1 VTRPRSRRAPV
12 IRRLAAAGTALATVL
27 TLSGCVSLF
36 LPDRQEAPSSTS
48 APTGETVDAA
58 LRPYYEQVLDWSDC
72 GEEATCA
79 TAKAP
84 LDWENP
90 DPSTDIELALSRHT
104 ATGTAKGSLFVN
116 PGGPGAS
123 GYDFVKDSVDYAV
136 SERLQKNF
144 DVVGWDPRGVGRS
157 SAVDCKDDAGLDAY
171 LYAYIPDP
179 VDSPAYVRKA
189 TDQAVDFA
197 QSCLAKTGP
206 LLEFVDTA
214 STVHD
219 LDMLRAVVGD
229 KKLNYFG
236 FSYGSDIGAQYADTF
251 PKNVGRVVLDGA
263 TDSSLSRFDMIVQ
276 QAEGFDSALRAYLKD
291 CLGTPGEC
299 PFRGSVDDALVTLDT
314 LLDGLGASP
323 LRADDGRQLNP
334 NVMTTAI
341 NSAMYTKEYWP
352 YLSQAFTE
360 VMQGDATTAFLLAD
374 SYFQRG
380 EDGSYDSNMFEAFT
394 AINCVDY
401 PVDTDPAHIAALNE
415 QLRAIDPLSDYDTLG
430 DVQCANWPFAYRGDP
445 IQPVTGTGAAPIVVV
460 GTTNDPATPYR
471 WAEAL
476 ADQLES
482 AVLLTYEGE
491 GHIAYDEK
499 DSCINT
505 PVDDY
510 FVNGTVPTD
519 GLTC

>member
-1 VTRPRSRRAPV
+1 VTSLRPRRATGV
-12 IRRLAAAGTALATVL
+12 RRLLAAMTAVTTVL
-27 TLSGCVSLF
+27 ALSGCVSLF
-36 LPDRQEAPSSTS
+36 VPDRQAPSTTS
-48 APTGETVDAA
+48 APTGESVDAE
-58 LRPYYEQVLDWSDC
+58 LRPYYEQVLRWEDC
-72 GEEATCA
+72 GDGATCA

-90 DPSTDIELALSRHT
+90 DPGTDIELALSRHT
-104 ATGTAKGSLFVN
+104 ASGTGQGSLFVN

-136 SERLQKNF
+136 SERLQENF
-144 DVVGWDPRGVGRS
+144 DVIGWDPRGVGRS

-171 LYAYIPDP
+171 LYSYIPDP
-179 VDSPAYVRKA
+179 VDSPAYIQKA

-197 QSCLAKTGP
+197 RSCLENTGP

-229 KKLNYFG
+229 EKLNYFG

-251 PKNVGRVVLDGA
+251 PENVGRVVLDGA
-263 TDSSLSRFDMIVQ
+263 TDSSLSRFDTIVQ
-276 QAEGFDSALRAYLKD
+276 QAEGFDSAIRAYLAD
-291 CLGTPGEC
+291 CLDTPAEC
-299 PFRGSVDDALVTLDT
+299 PFRGSVDEALVTVDQM
-314 LLDGLGASP
+314 LDGLGASP
-323 LRADDGRQLNP
+323 IRADDGRQLNP

-341 NSAMYTKEYWP
+341 NSAMYTEEYWP
-352 YLSQAFTE
+352 YLSQAFAE
-360 VMQGDATTAFLLAD
+360 VMQGDATTAFVLAD

-380 EDGSYDSNMFEAFT
+380 EDGEYDSNLFEAFT
-394 AINCVDY
+394 AINCIDY
-401 PVDTDPAHIAALNE
+401 PVNTDPAAIAALNE

-430 DVQCANWPFAYRGDP
+430 DVQCANWPFSYRGETVE
-445 IQPVTGTGAAPIVVV
+445 PVTGEGADPIVVV

-476 ADQLES
+476 SDQLES

-499 DSCINT
+499 DECINT

-510 FVNGTVPTD
+510 FVDGTVPED

>member
-1 VTRPRSRRAPV
+1 VTRPRTRRT
-12 IRRLAAAGTALATVL
+12 AAALRLTAAATAVSTVL
-27 TLSGCVSLF
+27 LLSGCVSLF
-36 LPDRQEAPSSTS
+36 VPDRQSATATS
-48 APTGETVDAA
+48 APTGETVDAE
-58 LRPYYEQVLDWSDC
+58 LRPYYEQVLTWEDC
-72 GEEATCA
+72 GKEATCA

-90 DPSTDIELALSRHT
+90 DPATDIELALSRHT
-104 ATGTAKGSLFVN
+104 APSTPEGSLFVN

-123 GYDFVKDSVDYAV
+123 GYDFVKDSVDFAV
-136 SERLQKNF
+136 SERLQENF
-144 DVVGWDPRGVGRS
+144 DVIGWDPRGVGRS

-171 LYAYIPDP
+171 LYSYIPDP
-179 VDSPAYVRKA
+179 VDSPAYIAKA
-189 TDQAVDFA
+189 TEQAVDFA
-197 QSCLAKTGP
+197 QSCLANTGP

-229 KKLNYFG
+229 EKLHYFG

-251 PKNVGRVVLDGA
+251 PENVGRVVLDGA
-263 TDSSLSRFDMIVQ
+263 TDSSLSRFDTIVQ
-276 QAEGFDSALRAYLKD
+276 QAEGFDSALRAYLAD
-291 CLGTPGEC
+291 CLDTPDEC
-299 PFRGSVDDALVTLDT
+299 PFRGTVDEALVTLDT
-314 LLDGLGASP
+314 LLDGLGVSP
-323 LRADDGRQLNP
+323 IRADDGRQLNP

-341 NSAMYTKEYWP
+341 NSAMYTQEYWP
-352 YLSQAFTE
+352 YLSQAFAE
-360 VMQGDATTAFLLAD
+360 VMQGDATTAFVLAD

-380 EDGSYDSNMFEAFT
+380 EDGSYDSNLFEAFT
-394 AINCVDY
+394 AINCIDY

-415 QLRAIDPLSDYDTLG
+415 KLREIDPLSEYDTLG
-430 DVQCANWPFAYRGDP
+430 DVQCANWPFSYRGG
-445 IQPVTGTGAAPIVVV
+445 PVEPVSGEGAAPIVVV

-476 ADQLES
+476 SDQLES

-505 PVDDY
+505 PIDDY
-510 FVNGTVPTD
+510 FVDGTVPKD

>member
-1 VTRPRSRRAPV
+1 
-12 IRRLAAAGTALATVL
+12 
-27 TLSGCVSLF
+27 
-36 LPDRQEAPSSTS
+36 
-48 APTGETVDAA
+48 
-58 LRPYYEQVLDWSDC
+58 
-72 GEEATCA
+72 
-79 TAKAP
+79 
-84 LDWENP
+84 
-90 DPSTDIELALSRHT
+90 
-104 ATGTAKGSLFVN
+104 
-116 PGGPGAS
+116 
-123 GYDFVKDSVDYAV
+123 
-136 SERLQKNF
+136 
-144 DVVGWDPRGVGRS
+144 
-157 SAVDCKDDAGLDAY
+157 
-171 LYAYIPDP
+171 
-179 VDSPAYVRKA
+179 
-189 TDQAVDFA
+189 
-197 QSCLAKTGP
+197 
-206 LLEFVDTA
+206 
-214 STVHD
+214 VHD

-251 PKNVGRVVLDGA
+251 PKNVGRIVLDGA

-276 QAEGFDSALRAYLKD
+276 QAEGFDSALRAYLED
-291 CLGTPGEC
+291 CLATPGEC

-314 LLDGLGASP
+314 LLDGLGSSP
-323 LRADDGRQLNP
+323 IRADDGRQLNP

-394 AINCVDY
+394 AINCIDY
-401 PVDTDPAHIAALNE
+401 PVDTDPAHIAALND

-445 IQPVTGTGAAPIVVV
+445 IQPVTGKGAAPIVVV

-510 FVNGTVPTD
+510 FVDGTVPTD

>member
-1 VTRPRSRRAPV
+1 VTRARSRGAAAT
-12 IRRLAAAGTALATVL
+12 RRLAASVAAVTSVL

-36 LPDRQEAPSSTS
+36 VPERSASSATS
-48 APTGETVDAA
+48 APTGETVDAE
-58 LRPYYEQVLDWSDC
+58 LRPYYEQVLTWKDC
-72 GEEATCA
+72 GKETTCA
-79 TAKAP
+79 SAKAP

-90 DPSTDIELALSRHT
+90 DPATDIELALSRHT
-104 ATGTAKGSLFVN
+104 APGTPEGSLFVN

-123 GYDFVKDSVDYAV
+123 GYDFVKDSIDYAV
-136 SERLQKNF
+136 SERLQENF
-144 DVVGWDPRGVGRS
+144 DVIGWDPRGVGRS

-179 VDSPAYVRKA
+179 VDNPAYITKA
-189 TDQAVDFA
+189 TEQAVDFA
-197 QSCLAKTGP
+197 QSCLANTGP

-214 STVHD
+214 STVRD

-251 PKNVGRVVLDGA
+251 PENVGRVVLDGA

-276 QAEGFDSALRAYLKD
+276 QAEGFDSALRAYLED
-291 CLGTPGEC
+291 CLGTPEEC
-299 PFRGSVDDALVTLDT
+299 PFRGTVDESLVTLDT

-323 LRADDGRQLNP
+323 IRAEDGRQLNP

-380 EDGSYDSNMFEAFT
+380 EDGSYDSNLFEAFT
-394 AINCVDY
+394 AINCIDY
-401 PVDTDPAHIAALNE
+401 PVDTDPAHIAALND
-415 QLRAIDPLSDYDTLG
+415 QLRKIDPLSEYDTLG
-430 DVQCANWPFAYRGDP
+430 DVQCANWPFSYRGDAVE
-445 IQPVTGTGAAPIVVV
+445 PVRGEGAAPIVVV
-460 GTTNDPATPYR
+460 GTT
-471 WAEAL
+471 AL
-476 ADQLES
+476 SDQLES

-499 DSCINT
+499 NACINT

-510 FVNGTVPTD
+510 FVDGTVPKD